1 MGHCGMVQVLCFC
14 WLATGG
20 GRQATWY
27 PVGTKPV
34 DWKCLIN
41 DNLPLLMP
49 EAGKS
54 SASPVGSRTATPTGP
69 GPRRQLGS
77 ATSTGLFWRYE
88 NSPGNVGSQW
98 CGGTDRLRSDD
109 SSVLRFSQVPSPT
122 SLLAAERGKNYPL
135 LLELE
140 LGTGICSWAWW
151 DEVPDLVLASV
162 CDPTELDGVN
172 CEFGLY
178 ETLKVCVLLDRE
190 GASHG

>member
-1 MGHCGMVQVLCFC
+1 M
-14 WLATGG
+14 
-20 GRQATWY
+20 
-27 PVGTKPV
+27 
-34 DWKCLIN
+34 
-41 DNLPLLMP
+41 
-49 EAGKS
+49 
-54 SASPVGSRTATPTGP
+54 
-69 GPRRQLGS
+69 
-77 ATSTGLFWRYE
+77 
-88 NSPGNVGSQW
+88 
-98 CGGTDRLRSDD
+98 RSDD